1 MKSLIGL
8 EKLEEL
14 VVQAQLIRGS
24 LDITDAYDLGNAT
37 VSVTPAIYDAVD
49 AIFEHGRSDQRVAV
63 MIYRDED
70 ELDPVD
76 GLNFQIFKN
85 STESDDELRE
95 FFEDLR
101 DFIQGDD
108 GVLFH
113 GGILVVVSNVP
124 EDIEDDDLLE
134 LLNHGP
140 LKPTI
145 PKIVIASLINRD

>member
-49 AIFEHGRSDQRVAV
+49 AILEHGQSDQRVAV

-76 GLNFQIFKN
+76 GLNFQIFKTAQN
-85 STESDDELRE
+85 PMMSSGSFSR
-95 FFEDLR
+95 
-101 DFIQGDD
+101 I
-108 GVLFH
+108 
-113 GGILVVVSNVP
+113 
-124 EDIEDDDLLE
+124 
-134 LLNHGP
+134 
-140 LKPTI
+140 
-145 PKIVIASLINRD
+145 